1 MKNRV
6 SKAWSKDTAE
16 TYNTNTISD
25 MDKSVF
31 RPQLIH
37 ALVVASPAIR
47 VQFTAILNKILAT
60 DYPNAWPEFYDLT
73 LNLLQSEQI
82 EQVYAGLT
90 MLLELSKVYRWKS
103 ADHRAGLDSVVTN
116 IFPVALQIAG
126 KLLLDDNIA
135 AGTMLVLILKSYKS
149 AIAVN
154 WPCRCRLN
162 VDGAPSAITGRS
174 GPYSVGQFVFTS
186 HCKGDS
192 RESAAVRYRGERH
205 VSLDKSQKVGFCKSQ
220 PSLFKAIS

>member
-25 MDKSVF
+25 MDKNVF

-73 LNLLQSEQI
+73 LNLLQSDQI

-126 KLLLDDNIA
+126 KLLLDDNVA

-154 WPCRCRLN
+154 LPC
-162 VDGAPSAITGRS
+162 
-174 GPYSVGQFVFTS
+174 
-186 HCKGDS
+186 
-192 RESAAVRYRGERH
+192 
-205 VSLDKSQKVGFCKSQ
+205 
-220 PSLFKAIS
+220 